1 MARISCYTMQ
11 RKRIIRYWSRRYY
24 ISFLVQYAISS
35 WLSGK
40 NGEFICSSAAGIII
54 FRSELMIYMGL
65 LLLIKL
71 IRSDIGLLEL
81 LVYCAVAGPS
91 FLGK

>member
-1 MARISCYTMQ
+1 M
-11 RKRIIRYWSRRYY
+11 
-24 ISFLVQYAISS
+24 V
-35 WLSGK
+35 
-40 NGEFICSSAAGIII
+40 
-54 FRSELMIYMGL
+54 YMGL